1 MNFTHI
7 SRVMTEGDKHVME
20 DACGYRANAAWMID
34 GATSLLDELDL
45 PSASNPAWYAQVL
58 GLALAESAG
67 PDDPRA
73 VLAAALAAVDELGHQ
88 LVGPESQRFPSAA
101 VSLVTADDDGALSV
115 LSLADCHVVAGLNSG
130 DVVHVGEALAGSS
143 WSADR
148 LREAR
153 LARNT
158 PEGVWVARREPAAAQ
173 HARLAV
179 LEPAHTVALASD
191 GAWRAV
197 DLGLVSGPEEFLEA
211 VQTPL
216 GAQEL
221 MLILRTTQE
230 EIGESADDASVLCV
244 ALEER

>member
-1 MNFTHI
+1 MKFTHV
-7 SRVMTEGDKHVME
+7 SRVQTEGDNHVME

-45 PSASNPAWYAQVL
+45 PGASNPSWYAQVL

-67 PDDPRA
+67 PQDPRA
-73 VLAAALAAVDELGHQ
+73 VLAAALAKVDELGHQ

-101 VSLVTADDDGALSV
+101 VSLVTTDDDGALSV
-115 LSLADCHVVAGLNSG
+115 LSLADCHVGAALNDG
-130 DVVHVGEALAGSS
+130 EVRHVGQALDGPSS
-143 WSADR
+143 RDE
-148 LREAR
+148 LRRAR
-153 LARNT
+153 LERNT

-173 HARLAV
+173 HARLV
-179 LEPAHTVALASD
+179 TLGPAHTVALASD

-197 DLGLVSGPEEFLEA
+197 DLGLVSGPADFLEA
-211 VQTPL
+211 VQTPM

-221 MLILRTTQE
+221 MLMLRTTQD

-244 ALEER
+244 ALE